1 MPSISLTQLQQLRQ
15 QVLALSSAD
24 GTTAVTAALSSVYGT
39 LQDAGFSYAGWGKG
53 VVEQNTAAGISAM
66 QFLTGTALAG
76 LGSITCQLLTQPQI
90 DKLKIDLADAY
101 LRKLEVIADGSPTV
115 DRDIDAKEVWDIHK
129 EGYQESGLPIAS
141 WTLDAVFQVYL
152 KAE

>member
-15 QVLALSSAD
+15 QVLALSSSD

-66 QFLTGTALAG
+66 QFLTGNNM
-76 LGSITCQLLTQPQI
+76 P
-90 DKLKIDLADAY
+90 
-101 LRKLEVIADGSPTV
+101 IADPAS
-115 DRDIDAKEVWDIHK
+115 DR
-129 EGYQESGLPIAS
+129 Q
-141 WTLDAVFQVYL
+141 
-152 KAE
+152 AENRFG